1 MRRAPL
7 GPDDIV
13 IETVDAVSTP
23 FATPRK
29 VPAKSRSRY
38 TRTGLAPRGPDKNAA
53 PAFQIFSSPGTRFL
67 IVTAFSKS
75 HGQSIIKW
83 CLERALLLIR

>member
-13 IETVDAVSTP
+13 IDTVVAVSTP

-29 VPAKSRSRY
+29 VPAKSRLRY
-38 TRTGLAPRGPDKNAA
+38 TQTGLADRGPHKNAA
-53 PAFQIFSSPGTRFL
+53 PAFQIFSSPGTHFL

-75 HGQSIIKW
+75 HDQSII
-83 CLERALLLIR
+83 